1 VSNGEGGLFTSMRST
16 TFMLLL
22 LLLLSV
28 RETERRESK
37 RVRLIGLGE
46 I

>member
-22 LLLLSV
+22 LLLSV

-37 RVRLIGLGE
+37 RVRLIELGE

>member
-22 LLLLSV
+22 LLSV

-37 RVRLIGLGE
+37 RVRLIELGE

>member
-16 TFMLLL
+16 TFMLL

>member
-22 LLLLSV
+22 LSV

-37 RVRLIGLGE
+37 RVRLIELGE